1 MQYFFFAWTCYYK
14 TGHNSFCFIP
24 FHCNIFISTELFFSL
39 LLNAINRDYF
49 LFVARYPVFFS
60 CCCCSDSHFIS
71 LSIFIYFDFPP
82 LRKIKEK
89 EENFIFNVSLD
100 GRCMVGLAGH
110 TTCGFFFFFWDS
122 LCKSI
127 VYCLSLF
134 FLGSVYT
141 IYFYLFLF
149 LFYFF
154 IIHLIFTFIFPFQCI
169 FHLLDSFWF
178 VYLFV
183 CFFKKILKNTQEN
196 HLKFQIDYWFYL
208 ILSNLL

>member
-110 TTCGFFFFFWDS
+110 TTCGFFFLDS

-149 LFYFF
+149 YFF
-154 IIHLIFTFIFPFQCI
+154 YHSFNIYIYFSISMHFPFVG
-169 FHLLDSFWF
+169 F
-178 VYLFV
+178 VLVCLFV
-183 CFFKKILKNTQEN
+183 C
-196 HLKFQIDYWFYL
+196 
-208 ILSNLL
+208 LLF